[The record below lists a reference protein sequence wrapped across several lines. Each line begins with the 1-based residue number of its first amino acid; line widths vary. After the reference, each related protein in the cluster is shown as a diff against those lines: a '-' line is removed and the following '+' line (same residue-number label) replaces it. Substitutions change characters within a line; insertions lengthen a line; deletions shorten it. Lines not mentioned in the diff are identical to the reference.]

1 MNFVSVDPKFIDN
14 SNQPSKEYKFLTT
27 LSDPDDDVGQ
37 PVSFRLTI
45 GELDS
50 VSLFDTGSGA
60 NAVNPRYL
68 RKQGVVV
75 LERQKYKVPI
85 SIQVGNSQKLCIDET
100 VRMSI
105 SHHDKSDEAWF
116 LVIPELPMNLIIGRS
131 TADRVKMGYKAGR
144 VTWDNIL
151 LPVAET
157 PTSINVM
164 KADEYESSPP
174 PVHKVKP
181 EKRIAIGPRRVQ
193 SVKIKTDRKL
203 WGKQGYI
210 NPVMRPNGTLLIMPG
225 LVDFDDKGTAQIL
238 IFNPENKKKVIPAKN
253 VIGDLYYITK
263 RDAEET
269 EIIELSDKSIIPS
282 LNENNVDEESEPVPD
297 EIPDKVKEL
306 IREIAENTRKS
317 KEDNNNYQQEVL
329 VNLLDTIA
337 RSKEEDNSMNVLDV
351 LNLSSQEISK
361 LFLNLAN
368 EDFSEFF
375 QEDVENVIHM
385 LTLGQ
390 MMKDARPPED
400 EKRKKIY
407 EAFSLDKSNLSSSQ
421 KEQII
426 DLITEFDSIW
436 DIGDK
441 PPVQHTDTVE
451 VSIPTGDHRP
461 IRVPYRNTDPV
472 EDEIIWKHIAEM
484 AKRGVIR
491 ESKSP
496 WAAPILLADKKNGKI
511 RFCIDYRRLNKVTIQ
526 DAYPLPKMQDIL
538 KVLDNASLFSTLD
551 LTDAFWSIKVRDEDI
566 EKTAFASRHGLWE
579 FISMPFGLTNAPA
592 TQQRFIEAVLN
603 GLLWTCCFAYIDDI
617 LCFSKTFERHLID
630 LRSIFERLRNHKL
643 KIQPSKCTFCHSSF
657 EILGFVT
664 TKDGLKPSP
673 KKVEAMKQYPYPKTV
688 KETQSFLGIVSWLRR
703 FIPQCSQRTKN
714 LRICAQLPPKKF
726 ELSKLAQREVDDLKK
741 IITNDTCM
749 AHPRQ
754 DEQFYIHVDASGV
767 GLGAILTQLDKN
779 EKHRVVEYASK
790 ALNRLQSKQTN
801 AIREALGVL
810 WALTHFKYY
819 IRTMRPIVFT
829 DCSCLS
835 TLAKDEPDG
844 TPRIAALRSWI
855 ARLMYF
861 QPKLVHRPGKLMAI
875 PDALSR
881 HFVNYLP
888 DEDDKMLPASE
899 ILGQVFE
906 QAANAKEDYDKNL
919 QMQDNLLDL
928 LPDNDTD
935 EFEGTMDI
943 PMLCNVPTNIV
954 QKGKE
959 KVIIGDMSGQKKT
972 LFGNNKVL
980 YKQDS
985 FVESHTVMK
994 LMKKEF

>member
-210 NPVMRPNGTLLIMPG
+210 NPVMRPNGTLLMMPG

-306 IREIAENTRKS
+306 IRDFAENTRKS

-368 EDFSEFF
+368 EDFL
-375 QEDVENVIHM
+375 M

-426 DLITEFDSIW
+426 DL
-436 DIGDK
+436 
-441 PPVQHTDTVE
+441 
-451 VSIPTGDHRP
+451 SIPTGDHRP

-511 RFCIDYRRLNKVTIQ
+511 RFCIDYRRLNKVTLQ
-526 DAYPLPKMQDIL
+526 DAYPLPKMQDKL

-551 LTDAFWSIKVRDEDI
+551 LTDASWSIKVHDEDI
-566 EKTAFASRHGLWE
+566 EKTAFASLGMVYGNL
-579 FISMPFGLTNAPA
+579 FP
-592 TQQRFIEAVLN
+592 
-603 GLLWTCCFAYIDDI
+603 C
-617 LCFSKTFERHLID
+617 HLD
-630 LRSIFERLRNHKL
+630 
-643 KIQPSKCTFCHSSF
+643 
-657 EILGFVT
+657 
-664 TKDGLKPSP
+664 
-673 KKVEAMKQYPYPKTV
+673 
-688 KETQSFLGIVSWLRR
+688 
-703 FIPQCSQRTKN
+703 
-714 LRICAQLPPKKF
+714 
-726 ELSKLAQREVDDLKK
+726 
-741 IITNDTCM
+741 
-749 AHPRQ
+749 
-754 DEQFYIHVDASGV
+754 
-767 GLGAILTQLDKN
+767 
-779 EKHRVVEYASK
+779 
-790 ALNRLQSKQTN
+790 
-801 AIREALGVL
+801 
-810 WALTHFKYY
+810 
-819 IRTMRPIVFT
+819 
-829 DCSCLS
+829 
-835 TLAKDEPDG
+835 
-844 TPRIAALRSWI
+844 
-855 ARLMYF
+855 
-861 QPKLVHRPGKLMAI
+861 
-875 PDALSR
+875 
-881 HFVNYLP
+881 
-888 DEDDKMLPASE
+888 
-899 ILGQVFE
+899 
-906 QAANAKEDYDKNL
+906 
-919 QMQDNLLDL
+919 
-928 LPDNDTD
+928 
-935 EFEGTMDI
+935 
-943 PMLCNVPTNIV
+943 
-954 QKGKE
+954 
-959 KVIIGDMSGQKKT
+959 
-972 LFGNNKVL
+972 
-980 YKQDS
+980 
-985 FVESHTVMK
+985 
-994 LMKKEF
+994 